1 MEKKETKIV
10 VDKKETK
17 KKKGMNLPNKITCAR
32 LVISLIVLVILCF
45 PWDAVGIS
53 EAERTVGPLFGV
65 QAIDLKYIVAGV
77 LFVIGATTDFL
88 DGYLARKHNIVTDFG
103 KVMDAIADK
112 VLVNGV
118 LIVLAYDGML
128 PLVVP
133 VIIITRDIVV
143 DSIKMAS
150 GSKGKV
156 VAASWPGKIKT
167 ICMLIGVSLT
177 FFYNIPFAFIGEG
190 IAVDSLFIFVAVIMS
205 IYSACQY
212 YWVNKDLLFSEM

>member
-10 VDKKETK
+10 VDEKESK

-150 GSKGKV
+150 GNKGKV